1 MEPRKNSNMM
11 PDKQVNIRLTKEQKD
26 ALERVANDRGK
37 NVSEFLRE
45 LALIEIGKHL
55 AVRA

>member
-1 MEPRKNSNMM
+1 MESRKTNSMM

>member
-1 MEPRKNSNMM
+1 MEPRKNSSMM

>member
-1 MEPRKNSNMM
+1 MDSRKTNSMM